1 MARLAEGLVRGEDG
15 VVRCSWGASHPD
27 YVRYHDEEWGFPVAD
42 DRRLFEKLCLEGF
55 QSGLSWLTIL
65 KKRESFRAAFRG
77 FDFEAVARFGAR
89 DVARLLKDAG
99 IVRHRGKIES
109 TINNARRA
117 RELREEAG
125 SLAAFFWSFEPDDA
139 DRPRRLDLAGP
150 EDDVH
155 DAGLDRAQQGAEEAG
170 LHVRR
175 PHHGLRLH
183 AGDGPRQRPRR
194 GLRRPRARREGA
206 RAAFAGQDDPRPVP
220 PAQNRRTLM
229 HRPLS
234 SPPPSFSS
242 LPFQPSPPSPRSSSR
257 RPGKV
262 EVSFSL
268 GADGAPLY
276 SVSFR
281 GKPVVADSRLGLT
294 LRQTGPLASGLRVVD
309 VKRASRDETYTL
321 VAGKTREARD
331 RCEEMTVALE
341 RPGDKP
347 VRLDVV
353 FRAFDDGAAFRYVLP
368 KQPGLDRVEILSE
381 DTRFRFLAD
390 HRAWVLELPVLHD
403 QQRARVRARCRSSG
417 SSPSPSSARPSRSR
431 QATGSWSRWP
441 RPTCDAGR
449 ACTSRGSKAGT
460 TRASRP
466 WSRSSA
472 PLPSRPD
479 VVVRGALPLVSPWR
493 VLMLG
498 AKPGELVE
506 STILTSLADPSEI
519 GDTSWIKPGKVAWD
533 WWNGPPWSKDVPWKA
548 GMNDET
554 FRHFIDFAAEFGLE
568 YVLVDAGW
576 YGDHRDGEQDITRPI
591 PEMDIPA
598 LVAYGREKNVGILL
612 WLNWECVRDQ
622 MDVAFPLYEKW
633 GVKGVKVD
641 YMNRKDQE
649 IVAFYQRTLRTAAKH
664 RLAVDFHGAY
674 AGSGEERTFPNL
686 LTREGVLGLEYVKWS
701 DRVTARHDVTLPFT
715 RMLVGPMDYTPGGFR
730 SVNPAEF
737 APRHELPV
745 VMTTRAHQLAM
756 YVVYDSP
763 LQMLSDTPAAYRG
776 EPGAEFLKAVPAT
789 WDETR
794 VLDGRI
800 GEYVVIARRRG
811 AEWFVGAM
819 TDAARKVAIPLGFLG
834 ARSFDATIWADTRD
848 TATNPNRLSVLPA
861 RLEGRSSRPLELS
874 LAAGGGAV
882 LHLRPAGA
890 AGRR

>member
-1 MARLAEGLVRGEDG
+1 MERAPGFRIVSGNGSDG
-15 VVRCSWGASHPD
+15 HESN
-27 YVRYHDEEWGFPVAD
+27 
-42 DRRLFEKLCLEGF
+42 DRV
-55 QSGLSWLTIL
+55 LS
-65 KKRESFRAAFRG
+65 
-77 FDFEAVARFGAR
+77 
-89 DVARLLKDAG
+89 
-99 IVRHRGKIES
+99 
-109 TINNARRA
+109 
-117 RELREEAG
+117 
-125 SLAAFFWSFEPDDA
+125 
-139 DRPRRLDLAGP
+139 RPP
-150 EDDVH
+150 
-155 DAGLDRAQQGAEEAG
+155 
-170 LHVRR
+170 
-175 PHHGLRLH
+175 
-183 AGDGPRQRPRR
+183 
-194 GLRRPRARREGA
+194 RRPRGARLRRRAFGPQVADWQGRGVLLARRRRGA
-206 RAAFAGQDDPRPVP
+206 
-220 PAQNRRTLM
+220 
-229 HRPLS
+229 
-234 SPPPSFSS
+234 
-242 LPFQPSPPSPRSSSR
+242 
-257 RPGKV
+257 
-262 EVSFSL
+262 
-268 GADGAPLY
+268 LY

-294 LRQTGPLASGLRVVD
+294 LRQIGPLAAGFRVLD

-321 VAGKTREARD
+321 VAGKTREGRD
-331 RCEEMTVALE
+331 RSEEMTVALE
-341 RPGDKP
+341 RTGDKP

-368 KQPGLDRVEILSE
+368 KQPGLDRVEIASE

-390 HRAWVLELPVLHD
+390 HRAWVLELASFTTSNEREFVPMPLLGIKPESIVGPPLTIEAGDGVVVALAEANLRRWSGLHF
-403 QQRARVRARCRSSG
+403 ARVEG
-417 SSPSPSSARPSRSR
+417 GNDSR
-431 QATGSWSRWP
+431 Q
-441 RPTCDAGR
+441 PTLVA
-449 ACTSRGSKAGT
+449 KL
-460 TRASRP
+460 
-466 WSRSSA
+466 A

-498 AKPGELVE
+498 AKPGDLVE

-519 GDTSWIKPGKVAWD
+519 GDTSWVKPGKVAWD
-533 WWNGPPWSKDVPWKA
+533 WWNGPVVKDVPWKA
-548 GMNDET
+548 GMNGET

-576 YGDHRDGEQDITRPI
+576 YGDHRDGEQDITKPI

-649 IVAFYQRTLRTAAKH
+649 IVAFYQRTLRTAATH
-664 RLAVDFHGAY
+664 HLAVDFHGAY

-686 LTREGVLGLEYVKWS
+686 LTREGVLGLEYAKWS

-730 SVNPAEF
+730 GVTPAEF
-737 APRHELPV
+737 APRNELPV

-882 LHLRPAGA
+882 LHLRPVGA
-890 AGRR
+890 PTRR